1 MRVFRDGYWRQW
13 KCKKLVFSF
22 SVRFQFSFFF
32 DFLLLWNYSSISP
45 QWSTFNEHYLLFSS
59 DAQRLFFVS
68 LSVRKPPI
76 PKTVDFCM
84 SYAHLY
90 EVAAHLSMF
99 LQLLSMISNDYFW
112 KMVIGHQK
120 RRNVKQLFFL
130 SSNSGFKHFSLVF
143 LSVHWTHF
151 NVTERY
157 WQTVF

>member
-1 MRVFRDGYWRQW
+1 MAIGGSGSAKNLFFPFPFDFNFH
-13 KCKKLVFSF
+13 FS
-22 SVRFQFSFFF
+22 STSFFYGTTVLF
-32 DFLLLWNYSSISP
+32 SP

-90 EVAAHLSMF
+90 GVAAHLSMF